1 MKASRPDKIMFGLHS
16 LSPDHPPAIASRRY
30 SGADKKEKQ
39 RRKQQHRSGQHQ
51 PIPEDLLVG
60 GGDGYG
66 ALALHGLNPFAGE

>member
-30 SGADKKEKQ
+30 SGADKKEEQ
-39 RRKQQHRSGQHQ
+39 RRKQQHRGSQHQ
-51 PIPEDLLVG
+51 PVPEDLLL

-66 ALALHGLNPFAGE
+66 ALALHGVKYPFAGG